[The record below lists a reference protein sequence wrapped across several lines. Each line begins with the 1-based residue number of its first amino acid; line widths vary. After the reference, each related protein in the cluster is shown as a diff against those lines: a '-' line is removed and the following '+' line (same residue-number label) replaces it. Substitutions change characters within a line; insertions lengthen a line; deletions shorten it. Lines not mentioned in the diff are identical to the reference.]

1 MKKSQINAANETIK
15 SAKKAIRKADK
26 QFASI
31 SRVIREMKLDNEMNA
46 ILAPAWKENLTPFLG
61 IELNQLTV
69 SLFFELLQSEQF
81 VEDKKG
87 NKCAAVFAER
97 KVYEEKTAII
107 DGQEQTIKVPAKN
120 IDGTYRTEVYQ
131 KPIRE
136 GRWTVDAVFT
146 LLSQAIELQQSK

>member
-1 MKKSQINAANETIK
+1 MKKSQINAAAETIK
-15 SAKKAIRKADK
+15 NAKKAIRKADR

-31 SRVIREMKLDNEMNA
+31 SRVIREMKLDGEMNA
-46 ILAPAWKENLTPFLG
+46 VLAPAWKENLTPFLG
-61 IELNQLTV
+61 IELHQLTV
-69 SLFFELLQSEQF
+69 GLFFDLLQPEQY
-81 VEDKKG
+81 VTDKKG
-87 NKCAAVFAER
+87 NKCAAVYAER